1 MSYLTEER
9 RMIQQTARDFAIDE
23 VLPIANKL
31 DPIEGEIP
39 MELRA
44 KMTNLGYFGI
54 LIPEE
59 YGGLGLGAFE
69 YALVTEELA
78 RAWMSVASIIARGN
92 SLWGGVSEED
102 KRRYFPKIAR

>member
-1 MSYLTEER
+1 M
-9 RMIQQTARDFAIDE
+9 
-23 VLPIANKL
+23 
-31 DPIEGEIP
+31 P

-44 KMTNLGYFGI
+44 KINIGYFGI

-78 RAWMSVASIIARGN
+78 RGWDECCQHHRTG
-92 SLWGGVSEED
+92 
-102 KRRYFPKIAR
+102 

>member
-9 RMIQQTARDFAIDE
+9 KMIQQTARDFSVKE
-23 VLPIANKL
+23 VLPVANKL

-39 MELRA
+39 MELRHQMA
-44 KMTNLGYFGI
+44 ELGYFGI

-69 YALVTEELA
+69 YALVTEELS
-78 RAWMSVASIIARGN
+78 RGWMSVASIIARGN
-92 SLWGGVSEED
+92 GLWGGITNEQR
-102 KRRYFPKIAR
+102 KAYFPR